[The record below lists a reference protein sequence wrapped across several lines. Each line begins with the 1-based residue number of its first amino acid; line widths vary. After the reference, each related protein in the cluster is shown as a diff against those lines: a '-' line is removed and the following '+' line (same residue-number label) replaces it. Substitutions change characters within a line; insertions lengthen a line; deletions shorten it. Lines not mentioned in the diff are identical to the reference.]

1 MIVDTTVTTLISVDE
16 LLCNSL
22 DCHAETLSRIA
33 FDTVFNI
40 LKLFDYI
47 TRIENGSRRFFK

>member
-1 MIVDTTVTTLISVDE
+1 MITDKSVTTLISVDE
-16 LLCNSL
+16 LLCNLL
-22 DCHAETLSRIA
+22 DCHDRTSSCIA

-47 TRIENGSRRFFK
+47 Y